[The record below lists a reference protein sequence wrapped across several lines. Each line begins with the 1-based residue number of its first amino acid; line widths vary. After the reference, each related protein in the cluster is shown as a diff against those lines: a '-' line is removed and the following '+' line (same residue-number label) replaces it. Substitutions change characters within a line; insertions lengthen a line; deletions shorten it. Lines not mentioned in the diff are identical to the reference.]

1 MAGST
6 FNCKLIT
13 PVDRVFDAE
22 VTYANV
28 PMWDG
33 MRGEMHN
40 SGAVVGKLGPGVLRV
55 DFVGGESKS
64 WFIDGGFMQNVENE
78 LTILATGAEAT
89 DAIDAAA
96 AKAELAEVEARTS
109 TDTGEM
115 DAISAERR
123 RLRAKV
129 AAASKR

>member
-1 MAGST
+1 MASKT

-13 PVDRVFDAE
+13 PVDRELDAE

-33 MRGEMHN
+33 MRGEMYN

-55 DFVGGESKS
+55 DFPSGTSRS

-78 LTILATGAEAT
+78 LTILATGAVAT
-89 DAIDAAA
+89 DELDLGE
-96 AKAELAEVEARTS
+96 AKAELAEAEARKS
-109 TDTGEM
+109 ADTREM
-115 DAISAERR
+115 DKISDERR

-129 AAASKR
+129 AAAQG